1 MPYLRVGM
9 HMRNLDIM
17 AQMDKDEDEQSKA
30 KAKLKARQESR
41 LKSLGFGG

>member
-1 MPYLRVGM
+1 MPYLHVAM

-17 AQMDKDEDEQSKA
+17 AQMDKDEEDKRNA

-41 LKSLGFGG
+41 LNNMMGR

>member
-1 MPYLRVGM
+1 M

-17 AQMDKDEDEQSKA
+17 AQMDKDEDEKLKV

-41 LKSLGFGG
+41 LKSMGVG